1 MMGIKRGLFSNEAG
15 EGSAPNVAATATV
28 SHPVKQGL
36 IQTLSVFT
44 DTLVI
49 CTCTAFIILLN
60 GAPDSGLSGIALT
73 QNALDME
80 LGMNLG
86 SIFVATAIFFFAFT
100 SIVANY
106 YYGETN
112 IQFITPRRWVVWLYR
127 IIVAGMVLVGAVST
141 LDFVWALADITM
153 ACMTI
158 CNLVAIAVLGRYAII
173 LLKDYQSQLRN
184 GRDPVYHSS
193 KLPKLKTPCWD

>member
-1 MMGIKRGLFSNEAG
+1 
-15 EGSAPNVAATATV
+15 
-28 SHPVKQGL
+28 
-36 IQTLSVFT
+36 
-44 DTLVI
+44 
-49 CTCTAFIILLN
+49 
-60 GAPDSGLSGIALT
+60 
-73 QNALDME
+73 
-80 LGMNLG
+80 
-86 SIFVATAIFFFAFT
+86 
-100 SIVANY
+100 
-106 YYGETN
+106 
-112 IQFITPRRWVVWLYR
+112 
-127 IIVAGMVLVGAVST
+127 MVLVGAVST